1 MAMTSK
7 QIIDEFGKDKIQES
21 FNKSLLNSLKDND
34 FLKKYFI
41 RRIPIKYL
49 RKAENKSVVQIFE
62 DLPNKEEVVNDI
74 LNRIFDATC
83 SEMCYKLGIDDSN
96 LILKVIDELDEDEVI
111 EQFISNIYVILE
123 ANQDSI
129 LEELRTKKIIDSN
142 ILDLDEVSDIDDS
155 IGKTYE
161 LNGKL
166 DYDTRDSAFVD
177 IDGIILISD
186 KGDSHAQLIQEYLDN
201 NSIDKQLKNDWYR
214 PGEEEVNNIFKSD
227 YTAFGH
233 VLDNNIFIESDWLE
247 NTTINQIVNDINNAD
262 IDYNKIYE
270 YANEEI
276 TRVARMIR

>member
-21 FNKSLLNSLKDND
+21 FNKSLLNSLQDND

-41 RRIPIKYL
+41 RRIPVKYL
-49 RKAENKSVVQIFE
+49 RKAENKSVVQVFE

-74 LNRIFDATC
+74 LDRILDAVC
-83 SEMCYKLGIDDSN
+83 SEMGYKLGVDDSN
-96 LILKVIDELDEDEVI
+96 LILEVIDELDEDEVI
-111 EQFISNIYVILE
+111 EQFISNIYAILE
-123 ANQDSI
+123 VNQDSI
-129 LEELRTKKIIDSN
+129 LEELKAKRIIDSN
-142 ILDLDEVSDIDDS
+142 LLDLDEVSDIDDS

-177 IDGIILISD
+177 IDGTILISN
-186 KGDSHAQLIQEYLDN
+186 KGNSHAELIQEYLDN
-201 NSIDKQLKNDWYR
+201 NSIDKQLNNNWYR
-214 PGEEEVNNIFKSD
+214 PDEEEVNDILKSD

-233 VLDNNIFIESDWLE
+233 ILDNNIFIESNWLE
-247 NTTINQIVNDINNAD
+247 NTTINQIVNDINNAG

-270 YANEEI
+270 YVNEEI